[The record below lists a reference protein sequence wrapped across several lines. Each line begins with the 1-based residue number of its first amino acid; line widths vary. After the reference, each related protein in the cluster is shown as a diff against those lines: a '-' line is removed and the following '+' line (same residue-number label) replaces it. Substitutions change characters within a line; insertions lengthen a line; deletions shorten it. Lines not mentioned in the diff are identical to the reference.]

1 MPLILTSG
9 PAKEPVTL
17 DEAKAHLRINTPYED
32 TLIASLILAARLHVE
47 RSLDTVLISQNWS
60 LYLDR
65 WPQAETVTLPLGPV
79 QAVTAVRT
87 YNADDGSQ
95 VFLPDLYS
103 ADTLSKPA
111 RLRRKGGGAWPTPGR
126 ALNGIE
132 IAMTL
137 GYGDDPASVPA
148 ALRHAIV
155 LLVAHWYEVREPV
168 AMDSSAVEAPLTV
181 AALLHPYRQAGLR

>member
-9 PAKEPVTL
+9 PTSEPVTL
-17 DEAKAHLRINTPYED
+17 DEAKAHLRVDNPFED

-60 LYLDR
+60 LYLDG
-65 WPQAETVTLPLGPV
+65 WPQAETVTLPLSPV
-79 QAVTAVRT
+79 QVVTAVRL
-87 YNADDGSQ
+87 YDANDGSQ
-95 VFLPDLYS
+95 LLSPDLYTV
-103 ADTLSKPA
+103 DTLSKPA
-111 RLRRKGGGAWPTPGR
+111 RLRRKGGGGWPMPGR

-148 ALRHAIV
+148 ALRHAIL

-181 AALLHPYRQAGLR
+181 AALLQPYRRAGLR